1 MSPPAKM
8 RDRVGQMM
16 AAATAV
22 AIAAGGVLHA
32 FGAPAA
38 GDVVWAATVA
48 VMLVP
53 LGVGV
58 LRSLTRGDVGVDAI
72 ALLAMA
78 GCLALGEV
86 LAGAVVALMLSGGN
100 ALEETAGR
108 RARREL
114 TALLA
119 RAPRIAHRRAHGV
132 IEELPVDAV
141 VPGDV
146 LVVRAGEVV
155 PVDGV
160 VAAGSAVLDES
171 TLTGEPL
178 PVRRATGG
186 AVRSGAANAG
196 EAFDLR
202 ATRAAAES
210 AYAALVRLVRDA
222 EARRAPFVRMAD
234 RYAAFLLPVTIVLAG
249 AAWALSGDP
258 VRALAVL
265 VVATPCPL
273 ILAAP
278 IAFVS
283 GVSRAARRGVVVK
296 GAPALE
302 ALGRARTVLLDKTG
316 TLTLGAPAVERIVSA
331 DGLAPDELLRLAASV
346 DQLSAHVMAEALV
359 HDAEH
364 RGLHLC
370 DPRDVLER
378 PGDGIE
384 GTVDGR
390 RVAVGSAGWLRAR
403 GVDAPAGVPA
413 GVGRAHVLVSV
424 DGVLGGTIVMAD
436 QPRPD
441 AAAAIVGLRE
451 AGARRVAMV
460 TGDDRATADE
470 IARGVGVD
478 EVYADCRPDDKLALL
493 RAIQRDPA
501 SGPVVMVGD
510 GVNDAPALAA
520 ADVGVAMAGLG
531 ATVST
536 ETADVVITVD
546 RIDRVADALR
556 IGRRSLAIAR
566 QSVVAGMGLSLAAM
580 VVAALG
586 HLPPVAGALLQEGI
600 DVAVILNALRAL
612 RG

>member
-1 MSPPAKM
+1 MPG
-8 RDRVGQMM
+8 RDRVAQAL
-16 AAATAV
+16 AAATGLT
-22 AIAAGGVLHA
+22 IAAGGLLHLL
-32 FGAPAA
+32 GAPRA

-53 LGVGV
+53 LSTAV
-58 LRSLTRGDVGVDAI
+58 LRSLSRGDVGVDAI

-119 RAPRIAHRRAHGV
+119 RAPRIAHRRTDEV
-132 IEELPVDAV
+132 ITEVPVDAV
-141 VPGDV
+141 TAGDV

-155 PVDGV
+155 PVDGL
-160 VAAGSAVLDES
+160 VAGGNAVLDES
-171 TLTGEPL
+171 ALTGEPL
-178 PVRRATGG
+178 PVRRATGA
-186 AVRSGAANAG
+186 AVRSGVANAG

-202 ATRAAAES
+202 ATRAASES

-222 EARRAPFVRMAD
+222 EANHAPFVRIAD
-234 RYAAFLLPVTIVLAG
+234 RYAALLLPATLALAG
-249 AAWALSGDP
+249 VAWFLSGDP

-296 GAPALE
+296 GAAALE
-302 ALGRARTVLLDKTG
+302 ALGRARTVMLDKTG
-316 TLTLGAPAVERIVSA
+316 TLTLGAPALERISPA
-331 DGLAPDELLRLAASV
+331 DGVGPEELLRLAASV

-359 HDAEH
+359 HDAER
-364 RGLHLC
+364 RGLRLSE
-370 DPRDVLER
+370 PRDVLER
-378 PGDGIE
+378 PGEGVE
-384 GTVDGR
+384 GTVQGR
-390 RVAVGSAGWLRAR
+390 RIAVGSLGWLRER
-403 GVDAPAGVPA
+403 GVDVPEGPPAGA
-413 GVGRAHVLVSV
+413 GRAHVLVGL
-424 DGVLGGTIVMAD
+424 DGALGGTIVMAD
-436 QPRPD
+436 HPRPD
-441 AAAAIVGLRE
+441 AAIAVAGLRA
-451 AGARRVAMV
+451 AGASRIALV
-460 TGDDRATADE
+460 TGDDRATANE
-470 IARGVGVD
+470 IARGVGIE
-478 EVYADCRPDDKLALL
+478 EVYAECRPDDKLALV
-493 RAIQRDPA
+493 RAIQREPG

-546 RIDRVADALR
+546 RIERVADALR
-556 IGRRSLAIAR
+556 IGRRSLQIAR

-580 VVAALG
+580 VAAALG